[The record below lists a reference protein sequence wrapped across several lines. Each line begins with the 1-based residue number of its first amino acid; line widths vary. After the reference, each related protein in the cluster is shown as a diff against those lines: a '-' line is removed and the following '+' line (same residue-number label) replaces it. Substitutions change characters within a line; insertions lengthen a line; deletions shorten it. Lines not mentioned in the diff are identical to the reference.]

1 MSIFDEAADDAV
13 SLAQRC
19 FPILAGHDKMV
30 QGAAL
35 VELVAMHL
43 AGHVILGDTE
53 KTKQLRVGIFEEF
66 MKAVVD
72 LIPVLDEDVI
82 QPEIAR
88 RAQ

>member
-1 MSIFDEAADDAV
+1 MMFSDAADEAEA
-13 SLAQRC
+13 LAKQC
-19 FPILAGHDKMV
+19 YPIFAGHDKMV

-43 AGHVILGDTE
+43 AGHVILGDAE

-66 MKAVVD
+66 MKAVAGLV
-72 LIPVLDEDVI
+72 PVLDEGVI